1 MTVVTNRI
9 KYWPAEHRNVCH
21 DNLIKVEPE
30 RWTLP
35 KLLNMNAQSCIR
47 KMDEIEVILN
57 EQQIDFACI
66 TESWAG
72 EEVPDGALR
81 IDNYSF
87 PPIRWNRKDRQ
98 GGGVVCYVHNNVP
111 YERLLYLNSELFE
124 AVWIKLRPH
133 RLPRNFCPIIIGAI
147 YHPPDQNKYETV
159 QYLTSCMDSVLSKH
173 PKAGIVLMGDF
184 NKLPDKQ
191 LKCSYKLRQ
200 IVTKPTRGN
209 AMLDLVYTNMHS
221 LYQEPTLL
229 APVGRADHDIVLC
242 FPLPSYS
249 IGKAKTIECKVRKFP
264 PNEKALFAMDL
275 KHIRF
280 ERLYNQPSC
289 HDMYSMLSVT
299 LNNLM
304 DKYFPIRTVVRC
316 ESDKE
321 WVTDEFKDLIAR
333 RQRAYTSGN
342 MELYRYFRNKVSRM
356 SKGLRKYYYRNKVDK
371 LKSNTPGKWWTC
383 VKELTGNKTS
393 NSLQGMANELNDGN
407 LQELANNI
415 NSFFAMI
422 STDLSPICPEVILAL
437 QTAGTPSEYQVTVEA
452 MEKALLAID
461 CSKSPGPDGIPSW
474 ILRDFAGVLG
484 KPLTAI
490 FNASVR
496 EGYIPPEWKTA
507 NVTALPKVS
516 PPQCIATDL
525 RPVSLTPIVMKVM
538 EGFVCQW
545 IWDTIREKILPDQY
559 GCMKRTGTTH
569 ALINLIHNW
578 SSATDSLGSFVRI
591 LLIDFQ
597 KAFDH
602 VDHSLVLQKL
612 CDLDVHRCL
621 VRWVASFLT
630 GRQQRIKIGDIL
642 STWSGLHGG
651 VPQGTRLGPLLFLI
665 MVNDLHSALPMV
677 KYVDDITLYNTGNY
691 GVASEH
697 NSLQLAADHCLSWA
711 NENNMN
717 INVTKT
723 KEMVIHFS
731 KNETNLPVL
740 KLNDTMIER
749 VSTTKLLGLNISND
763 LSWDDHVDSIYKKA
777 ARRLYSLVMLKRAG
791 VNAKD
796 MCVYYKAM
804 IRPVMEYCCQVWHSR
819 LTKAQSEL
827 LESIQKRALRII
839 FSSPGNNDEYGAL
852 LQGSKLECL
861 AERRYK
867 MCMKLFVQMQC
878 ESHKLHNLLVPYMN
892 VDRQTRVSKNFKLP
906 RCRTN
911 RLKDSFI
918 PFCINEVLKS

>member
-47 KMDEIEVILN
+47 EMDEIEVILN

-72 EEVPDGALR
+72 EEVPDSALK
-81 IDNYSF
+81 IDNYCF

-98 GGGVVCYVHNNVP
+98 GGGVVCYIHSDMP
-111 YERLLYLNSELFE
+111 FERLSFLNSEEFE
-124 AVWIKLRPH
+124 AAWIKLRPH
-133 RLPRNFCPIIIGAI
+133 RLPRNFCPIVIGAI
-147 YHPPDQNKYETV
+147 YHPPNQSKQDMI
-159 QYLTSCMDSVLSKH
+159 QYLTSCMDSILSKH
-173 PKAGIVLMGDF
+173 PKAGLFLIGDF

-191 LKCSYKLRQ
+191 LKCSYKLKQ
-200 IVTKPTRGN
+200 IVTKPTRGT

-229 APVGRADHDIVLC
+229 APIGRADHDIVTC
-242 FPLPSYS
+242 FPLPSHS
-249 IGKAKTIECKVRKFP
+249 IPRAKTIKRRVRKFP

-275 KHIRF
+275 KHVRF
-280 ERLYNQPSC
+280 ENLYNMQSC
-289 HDMYSMLSVT
+289 HDMYSMLSAT

-304 DKYFPIRTVVRC
+304 DKHFPIKTVVRC

-321 WVTDEFKDLIAR
+321 WVTDEFKCLITR

-383 VKELTGNKTS
+383 VKELTGNKVS
-393 NSLQGMANELNDGN
+393 NSLQGMANKLNNGN
-407 LQELANNI
+407 LQELADDI
-415 NSFFAMI
+415 NSFFATI
-422 STDLSPICPEVILAL
+422 SSDLLAICPEVIGAL
-437 QTAGTPSEYQVTVEA
+437 QTAETPCEYQVTVEA
-452 MEKALLAID
+452 MEKALMAID
-461 CSKSPGPDGIPSW
+461 CSKSPGPDGVPSW
-474 ILRDFAGVLG
+474 ILRDFAGLLG
-484 KPLTAI
+484 KPLAAI

-516 PPQCIATDL
+516 PPQCISTDL

-538 EGFVCQW
+538 EGFVCKW
-545 IWDTIREKILPDQY
+545 IWDIIRDKILPDQY
-559 GCMKRTGTTH
+559 GCMKQTGTTH

-578 SSATDSLGSFVRI
+578 SSATDGLGSFVRI
-591 LLIDFQ
+591 LLVDFQ

-612 CDLDVHRCL
+612 CDLDVHKCL

-630 GRQQRIKIGDIL
+630 GRQQRIKIGDIV
-642 STWSGLHGG
+642 STWSGLNGG

-665 MVNDLHSALPMV
+665 MVNDLHSTLPMV
-677 KYVDDITLYNTGNY
+677 KYVDDITLYCTGNY
-691 GVASEH
+691 GVTSDL
-697 NSLQLAADHCLSWA
+697 NSLQEAADHCLSWA
-711 NENNMN
+711 NENNMKV
-717 INVTKT
+717 NVKKT
-723 KEMVIHFS
+723 KEMVINFG
-731 KNETNLPVL
+731 KAETDLPHL
-740 KLNDTMIER
+740 QLNDTIIER
-749 VSTTKLLGLNISND
+749 VSSVKLLGLNVSDD
-763 LSWDDHVDSIYKKA
+763 LSWEDHVNHIYRKA
-777 ARRLYSLVMLKRAG
+777 AKRLYSLVMLKRAG
-791 VNAKD
+791 VTTKD
-796 MCVYYKAM
+796 MCSYYVAM
-804 IRPVMEYCCQVWHSR
+804 IRPVMEYCCQVWHCR
-819 LTKAQSEL
+819 LTKSQSEL
-827 LESIQKRALRII
+827 LESVQKRALRII
-839 FSSPGNNDEYGAL
+839 FTSPGSYDEYGTL
-852 LQGSKLECL
+852 LEISKLEQL
-861 AERRYK
+861 AERRHK
-867 MCMKLFVQMQC
+867 MCMKLFTQMKS
-878 ESHKLHNLLVPYMN
+878 ENHKLNHLLVPYMN
-892 VDRQTRVSKNFKLP
+892 VDRQTRISKDFKLP